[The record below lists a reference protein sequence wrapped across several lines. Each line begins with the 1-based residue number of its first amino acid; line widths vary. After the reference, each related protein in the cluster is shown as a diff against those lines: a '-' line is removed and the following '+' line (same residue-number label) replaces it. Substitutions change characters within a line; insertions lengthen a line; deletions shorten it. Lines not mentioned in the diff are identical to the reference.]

1 VSLRDLDLAGFRLAR
16 TAGHA
21 PAAERA
27 VGAFS
32 SLGEHGA
39 LWLALGGVGAAIDRP
54 RRTQWGRATTAVA
67 ATYAINTALKFAI
80 RRRRPRVEGLPPLV
94 ATPTQMSFPS
104 AHAATSF
111 CAAGQYA
118 RLGVPAA
125 PIYALA
131 AAMAVSR
138 LYLGVHWPSDI
149 AGGAA
154 LGAVIGAAG

>member
-1 VSLRDLDLAGFRLAR
+1 V
-16 TAGHA
+16 
-21 PAAERA
+21 AERA
-27 VGAFS
+27 VGTFS

-39 LWLALGGVGAAIDRP
+39 LWLALGLAGAAIDRP
-54 RRTQWGRATTAVA
+54 RRREWARGAAVVA

-94 ATPTQMSFPS
+94 GTPTEMSFPS

-118 RLGVPAA
+118 RLGVPVA
-125 PIYALA
+125 PVYALA
-131 AAMAVSR
+131 AAMAASR

-154 LGAVIGAAG
+154 LGAAIGAAA